1 MLKLNNILVPQDF
14 TAPAKQALAQALD
27 LADRVGATVHQVAVD
42 VMYENTYASVVS
54 AFSNIDVE
62 EQLREGLGGR
72 EGVEAVVRD
81 LSVSAGIV
89 AYAEKEDID
98 LIVIGTHGRRG
109 VRRWLLGSVA
119 AEVVRQAPCPVLT
132 VHAPGEEAE
141 SVQIPAS
148 ILVPIDFSRHA
159 RTVLAH
165 ARELAALYNARL
177 DLLHVIEDILHPAFY
192 HIEVA
197 SIYDLHPDIEETSYA
212 ELKAF
217 FEGTKGPEVEAAFH
231 VAGGNPAQE
240 IIAFAEAH
248 QSDWVA
254 LATHGLRGLDHFLMG
269 SVAEKVVQRV
279 PVPVFTVKSFGKSLL
294 AAPMPERTKLR
305 ETA

>member
-1 MLKLNNILVPQDF
+1 MLRLNKILVPQNF
-14 TAPAKQALAQALD
+14 TAPAKQALTQALD

-54 AFSNIDVE
+54 AFSDIDVE
-62 EQLREGLGGR
+62 EQLREGLDGR
-72 EGVEAVVRD
+72 KGVEAVIREI
-81 LSVSAGIV
+81 SVDAGIL
-89 AYAEKEDID
+89 AYAEQQDID
-98 LIVIGTHGRRG
+98 LIVVGTHGRRG

-119 AEVVRQAPCPVLT
+119 ADVVRHAPCPVLT
-132 VHAPGEEAE
+132 VHAPEAGAGPA
-141 SVQIPAS
+141 QIPSS

-165 ARELAALYNARL
+165 AREIAALYNARL
-177 DLLHVIEDILHPAFY
+177 DLLHVIEDILHPSFY

-197 SIYDLHPDIEETSYA
+197 SVYDLHPDIEETSYA

-217 FEGTKGPEVEAAFH
+217 FEETKGPAVEADFH
-231 VAGGNPAQE
+231 VTGGNPAQE
-240 IIAFAEAH
+240 IVAFAEAH
-248 QSDWVA
+248 KNDWVV
-254 LATHGLRGLDHFLMG
+254 LATHGLRGLEHFLMG

-294 AAPMPERTKLR
+294 TTPTPENTQTM